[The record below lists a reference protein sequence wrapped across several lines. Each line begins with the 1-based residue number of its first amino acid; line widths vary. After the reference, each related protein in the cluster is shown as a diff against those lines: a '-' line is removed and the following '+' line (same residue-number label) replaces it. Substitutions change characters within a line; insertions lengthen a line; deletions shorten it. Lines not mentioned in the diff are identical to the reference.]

1 MEFITDVLL
10 ILCIMLLAY
19 CAVATTMWHIWEK
32 KCEALEVTKKLLRK
46 EVREQHE
53 QLNQYRLKE
62 IVSAAN
68 AYARQ
73 NEEVDNG

>member
-1 MEFITDVLL
+1 MGFITDILL

-19 CAVATTMWHIWEK
+19 CTVATTIWHMWEK
-32 KCEALEVTKKLLRK
+32 KCKALESTKKLLRK
-46 EVREQHE
+46 EIREQHE

-68 AYARQ
+68 TFARQ
-73 NEEVDNG
+73 NEEADNE